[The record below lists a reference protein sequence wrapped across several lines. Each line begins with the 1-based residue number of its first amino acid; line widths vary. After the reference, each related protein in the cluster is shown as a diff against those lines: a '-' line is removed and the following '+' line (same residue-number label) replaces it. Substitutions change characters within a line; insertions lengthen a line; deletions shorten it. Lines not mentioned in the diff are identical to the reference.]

1 MHFKQNQKTVHI
13 AGDIHGTLAAVYGK
27 VYKPYTTKLFPAIV
41 NATRYLKTVLNI
53 RGHEK
58 IILKPIRGATT
69 GLHFSSGNIF
79 VDPRNTITNVVETIA
94 HELVHAEQYN
104 MGRLANSTSA
114 YRLWNGTA
122 YQPPRNYNEYRNL
135 PWEKEAFDRQ
145 GELAAKAL
153 RGLI

>member
-1 MHFKQNQKTVHI
+1 MHMKQDQKTVHI

-27 VYKPYTTKLFPAIV
+27 TYKPYTMKLFPAIV
-41 NATRYLKTVLNI
+41 GATRYLKTVLNI
-53 RGHEK
+53 KGHEK
-58 IILKPIRGATT
+58 IILKPIKGATT

-79 VDPRNTITNVVETIA
+79 VDPRNTIKSVVETIA

-104 MGRLANSTSA
+104 MGRLTNGMHA
-114 YRLWNGTA
+114 YRLWNGTP

-145 GELAAKAL
+145 TELAEKAL
-153 RGLI
+153 KGLL